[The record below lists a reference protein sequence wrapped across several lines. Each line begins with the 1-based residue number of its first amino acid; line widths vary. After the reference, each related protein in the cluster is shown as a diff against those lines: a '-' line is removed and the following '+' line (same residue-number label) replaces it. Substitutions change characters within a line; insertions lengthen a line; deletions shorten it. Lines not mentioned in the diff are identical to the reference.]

1 MNFYH
6 LYYKN
11 HIYRNFS
18 IRIMARLTVI
28 ITIFLSFLAPLHS
41 RIYAKDHD
49 LNKAE
54 QLFSKGEFFF
64 TEYNIDLALRYYFAA
79 LDSYPFMSK
88 AYYKIGV
95 IYGPLKRRYK
105 KSIRFFRK
113 SIKYDFQ
120 NPNAY
125 YGLGLTYCM
134 SGDERLGSK
143 FLLKAG
149 LMFLREGNV
158 AAALTVYDVLNQTK
172 EKDRKEKLTLAIER
186 FSK

>member
-6 LYYKN
+6 LYYKD

-28 ITIFLSFLAPLHS
+28 IIIFLSFLAPFHS
-41 RIYAKDHD
+41 RIYAKDYD
-49 LNKAE
+49 LNKAQ

-64 TEYNIDLALRYYFAA
+64 TEHNIDLALRYYFAA

-105 KSIRFFRK
+105 KSIKFFRK
-113 SIKYDFQ
+113 SIKYDIQ
-120 NPNAY
+120 DPNPY
-125 YGLGLTYCM
+125 YGLGMTYCM
-134 SGDERLGSK
+134 AGDERLGSK

-149 LMFLREGNV
+149 MMFLREGNIT
-158 AAALTVYDVLNQTK
+158 AALTVYDVLNQTK
-172 EKDRKEKLTLAIER
+172 EKDCKEKLALAIEKS
-186 FSK
+186 SK